1 MRIFCSGIGGI
12 GLSAYAAYQ
21 HACGHEVLG
30 SDQKESDLLG
40 DLRSQGITVFASQ
53 KEENVPEDADLFV
66 YTLALPKDHPER
78 KKADEK
84 GIRQLTYFQALGE
97 LTKDHSVIAVAGT
110 HGKSSTTAM
119 AAKVLIDAKLDPS
132 VILGTKTQDLENRNW
147 RKGSCHAKR
156 SSSVRS
162 GRDGRSRSIFL
173 VEACEYHRS
182 FLHLSPKILLVTNV
196 TGDHFDAYKDMD
208 DYRSAFRALIAKLP
222 KDGLFITHG
231 NDPACRELM
240 EHAHCKTMD
249 ADEFPLPKLQI
260 PGKHMQQNAQL
271 VLALAK
277 HLKIAD
283 ASESLSNYRGCWR
296 RTEVK
301 GTSKEGALIIDDYG
315 HHPNEIKATLEGL
328 KEEYPDRRLICV
340 FQPHTHD
347 RVLKLYDQF
356 VAALAAA
363 DLVIIPNIF
372 AARSDRDQKQADPKK
387 FAEDIAKGSSTEVI
401 YSETFEHT
409 EELLNKTLKKN
420 DIIVTM
426 GAGDVWKI
434 ADGLISF

>member
-1 MRIFCSGIGGI
+1 MKIFCSGIGGI

-21 HACGHEVLG
+21 HVCGHEVLG
-30 SDQKESDLLG
+30 SDQKESDLLD
-40 DLRSQGITVFASQ
+40 DLRSQGIIVFASQ
-53 KEENVPEDADLFV
+53 KQENIPKDADLFA

-78 KKADEK
+78 KKAEEK

-119 AAKVLIDAKLDPS
+119 AAKVLIDANLDPS
-132 VILGTKTQDLENRNW
+132 VILGTKTQDLNNRNW
-147 RKGSCHAKR
+147 RKGESNT
-156 SSSVRS
+156 
-162 GRDGRSRSIFL
+162 FL

-208 DYRSAFRALIAKLP
+208 DYRSAFRELIAKLP
-222 KDGLFITHG
+222 KDGLLITHG
-231 NDPACRELM
+231 NYATCLELM
-240 EHAHCKTMD
+240 EHAPCETLD
-249 ADEFPLPKLQI
+249 ADRFALPKLQI
-260 PGKHMQQNAQL
+260 PGKHMQRNAQL
-271 VLALAK
+271 VMALAE
-277 HLKIAD
+277 HLGLKNA
-283 ASESLSNYRGCWR
+283 AESLAHYRGCWR
-296 RTEVK
+296 RTEIK

-328 KEEYPDRRLICV
+328 KEACPDRRLICV

-401 YSETFEHT
+401 YTESLERT
-409 EELLNKTLKKN
+409 EELLKKMLQKN
-420 DIIVTM
+420 DVVVTM